1 MTKEQLNVWLKVY
14 KHWNEWFGIEERG
27 LIMNVLER
35 FHTETA
41 QRIVLEAIARISV
54 YEERDKNKVRDDI
67 CSNWEFKD
75 PFKEAE
81 KSLKD
86 RKISENYEKQIE
98 IAQELAS
105 KVDLLNQ
112 INALWFGYH
121 KKLDSS
127 HRKGIYQQI
136 KQLRRDQRTTLLRK
150 IRDQDGNFKIEY
162 IKALFKDVCLFLSL
176 LLNEFKY
183 LEAF

>member
-1 MTKEQLNVWLKVY
+1 MTTEQLNVWLKVY

-27 LIMNVLER
+27 LIINVLER

-67 CSNWEFKD
+67 CSKWEFKD

-81 KSLKD
+81 KGLKD

-127 HRKGIYQQI
+127 HRKGIYQQL

-150 IRDQDGNFKIEY
+150 IREQDGNFKIEY
-162 IKALFKDVCLFLSL
+162 IKVLFKDVCLFFHFL
-176 LLNEFKY
+176 LLNVFRY
-183 LEAF
+183 